1 MKISKIS
8 KKLPCEVES
17 KVELQGCYD
26 DCTVYLQKTIKIYK
40 SLRAAGYKADGS
52 EDSLQRKEILS
63 VFDYYCYKAKTP
75 KTCIYW

>member
-26 DCTVYLQKTIKIYK
+26 DCAEYKQKTASIYK
-40 SLRAAGYKADGS
+40 MLRAAGYKADGS
-52 EDSLQRKEILS
+52 ETTPQIREIIS
-63 VFDYYCYKAKTP
+63 VFSYYCYKLKTP
-75 KTCIYW
+75 KTWIYW

>member
-8 KKLPCEVES
+8 KKVPCEVES

-26 DCTVYLQKTIKIYK
+26 DCTEYKQKTSGIYK
-40 SLRAAGYKADGS
+40 TLRAAGYKADDS

-63 VFDYYCYKAKTP
+63 VFGYYCYKT
-75 KTCIYW
+75 KTCKTTIYW